1 MFETGTTT
9 DSERLIMNTLVA
21 QNQCIECN
29 QSHDVRD
36 DPGDEV
42 PICVNNIFVN
52 CQRNLTSTKVF
63 LYKSNLLYSSYSSTH
78 LQLNMFCQ
86 SNIMDHSLA
95 AYMIILQNL
104 EITAMYIIIQF
115 NGEFLSLIAVFVW
128 LLSSTNPDTYCY

>member
-9 DSERLIMNTLVA
+9 DSESLIMNTLVA